1 LKQEEKSFPRELREK
16 AVRSPGGEW
25 GWKLEDIPEVVKQS
39 RKRNFGILGGQ
50 IQFRLPDGTCELYD
64 LNADPK
70 DKSDVETWKEYSK
83 RSCEEF
89 VAFFNA
95 LTNKTDFEK
104 LGIERYEYLREKKD
118 AGINIMDHMYF
129 MVYPVSELTYF
140 DRRYYDLV
148 IPAKLPNSNPN
159 STMPL
164 TWQSAKLKHQAYYRG
179 WIKWS
184 FKQFLKSFFQP

>member
-1 LKQEEKSFPRELREK
+1 LKQEEKSFPRGLRKK
-16 AVRSPGGEW
+16 AIRSPGGEW
-25 GWKLEDIPEVVKQS
+25 GWKLEDIPEVVKEC
-39 RKRNFGILGGQ
+39 RRRNFGILGGQ
-50 IQFRLPDGTCELYD
+50 IQFRLPDGTCELTD

-70 DKSDVETWKEYSK
+70 DKSGEEDWKEYSQ
-83 RSCEEF
+83 RSCKEF
-89 VAFFNA
+89 VALFDE
-95 LTNKTDFEK
+95 LKNKTDFEK
-104 LGIERYEYLREKKD
+104 LGIERFEYLRKKKD
-118 AGINIMDHMYF
+118 AGINIMDYMYF

-148 IPAKLPNSNPN
+148 ITVKLVDSIPNFPK
-159 STMPL
+159 PL